1 MSNNKNEVIKLKE
14 VPNIISTKDLS
25 YIKDMLNWSL
35 TIAKK
40 AKHYSEL
47 TEDKEI
53 YDFFNKVN
61 KVHKKHYEYLIQ
73 ILE

>member
-1 MSNNKNEVIKLKE
+1 MKE

-53 YDFFNKVN
+53 YDFFNKVK
-61 KVHKKHYEYLIQ
+61 KVHKKHYECLIQ